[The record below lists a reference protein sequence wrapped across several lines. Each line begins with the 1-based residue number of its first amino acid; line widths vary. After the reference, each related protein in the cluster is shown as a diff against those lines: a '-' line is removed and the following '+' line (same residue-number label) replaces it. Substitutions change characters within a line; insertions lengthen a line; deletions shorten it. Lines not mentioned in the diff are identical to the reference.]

1 MWLQHDEVSPLPYP
15 KQKQPR
21 PQSGAS
27 ATNFSQLHTQLRTAV
42 RVCSYVKPII
52 IAKDYT
58 EVLLSAQR
66 CG

>member
-21 PQSGAS
+21 PQSGAA
-27 ATNFSQLHTQLRTAV
+27 ATYLSRLDTQLRSAV
-42 RVCSYVKPII
+42 RVCSYVKPKV

-58 EVLLSAQR
+58 
-66 CG
+66 